1 MLLQQKLL
9 YNSQISRMF
18 KINADEQGIILRSK
32 SALLQQNSEL
42 QRLQDDNNRIF
53 TINSAPIIHQTQNQN
68 QFDIISLQNSNYQN
82 YSSRSV
88 QLVKIDYYQRQNKI
102 YQELQLKNE
111 TKPTPCKNMS
121 QKFST
126 RFGSSQIEN
135 YSDSFE
141 TQADGE
147 SPPMQ
152 KIRIQIDMSNRVSLG
167 GYEQVESTLISVNN
181 SAVNLLDNRI
191 VKDQ

>member
-1 MLLQQKLL
+1 
-9 YNSQISRMF
+9 MF

-32 SALLQQNSEL
+32 SALVTQYNEL
-42 QRLQDDNNRIF
+42 YRLSDDNNRILN
-53 TINSAPIIHQTQNQN
+53 INSAPIIQQTQIQSN
-68 QFDIISLQNSNYQN
+68 IISPQNINQN

-102 YQELQLKNE
+102 YEEIQLKNE
-111 TKPTPCKNMS
+111 LKPTPCKNMS

-135 YSDSFE
+135 WSDSFE

-147 SPPMQ
+147 SPPVQ